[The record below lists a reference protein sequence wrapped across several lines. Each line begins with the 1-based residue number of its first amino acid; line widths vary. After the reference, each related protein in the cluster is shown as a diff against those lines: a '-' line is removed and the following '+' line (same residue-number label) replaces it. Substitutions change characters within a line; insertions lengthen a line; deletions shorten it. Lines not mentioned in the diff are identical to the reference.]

1 MTLPAEEV
9 PPELPEP
16 ALGINFARDGM
27 QVRRCRRRG
36 KTDAPE
42 GADASRPTSQ
52 QKDWLSLVA
61 VHSDAWLMAVA
72 FYFGAKFDKSE
83 R

>member
-1 MTLPAEEV
+1 MLTNPGR
-9 PPELPEP
+9 PP
-16 ALGINFARDGM
+16 
-27 QVRRCRRRG
+27 
-36 KTDAPE
+36 
-42 GADASRPTSQ
+42 Q

-72 FYFGAKFDKSE
+72 FYFGAKFDKNE